1 MANILLNGGTGAG
14 KSNKILEIYKELIEE
29 KQVPSEEVLVIVMNR
44 NQSLEW
50 RKKTVLSTSSRVY
63 RTSFFGFVQE
73 EITNFY
79 PIILKNCNEIEQKNI
94 RPTFL
99 TLESSQYLLSL
110 LIKMRREKQNAF
122 FDLTAK
128 DSKIAIDIS
137 SNLVKA
143 STASLDYKEIGE
155 RLYEAQ
161 EIKTEE
167 KKQIFEMIDKIIT
180 DYRKRCLECGVMDF
194 AMAMDLYN
202 RYLLQNDEYIENLCG
217 RIKYILIDNIEEAV
231 PLEIDLIEKLMNK
244 VENIILGYNPEGGY
258 GSIFGANIEYVKERI
273 LDKCEIKE
281 MGNKSYI
288 AKPEMVEFSEMLYDN
303 IMQSSKKK
311 IELKVDI
318 EKREPYELRSDML
331 EEAVKCVDNLVN
343 KEGYKPKDIA
353 LISTFA
359 DPVTEYVMSSGLE
372 KKGIKVKNISRKARY
387 IDNKFVHALV
397 TLGYLC
403 HPEEEIIPNRD
414 DVKMLVM
421 MMLDIDPIRASI
433 LAGIICRQ
441 NPFAKFP
448 SIEEEQIIERIGYI
462 NLSKYERIRNF
473 INEYR
478 DGNRLPI
485 DIFFQKVF
493 VELLLV
499 YNAKEEDIVQIKKL
513 IDSATSF
520 NATISKFGTIDT
532 NKEFLKMIKGD
543 IKSSESIF
551 ELEEKVDEDAVTLS
565 TPMNYLSNTLEA
577 KVIIVL
583 GLSSDHWTPR
593 CAKEISNPYV
603 LTKTWKRGNIYS
615 EEIEEKNQRINIAI
629 LIRAL
634 LKRCSDRFITF
645 ESTYSGDGY
654 ENEGILSE
662 YF

>member
-1 MANILLNGGTGAG
+1 MANILLKGGTGSG
-14 KSNKILEIYKELIEE
+14 KSNEILKIYKELIEE
-29 KQVPSEEVLVIVMNR
+29 KSIPSEEILVLVMNR

-50 RKKTVLSTSSRVY
+50 RKRAILNTSGRVY

-73 EITNFY
+73 EIINYY
-79 PIILKNCNEIEQKNI
+79 PRLLKKCKEISQKNI
-94 RPTFL
+94 KPTFL

-110 LIKMRREKQNAF
+110 LIKQRREKKNAF

-143 STASLDYKEIGE
+143 ATANIDYKEIGE

-167 KKQIFEMIDKIIT
+167 KRQIFETIDKIIN

-194 AMAMDLYN
+194 AMAIDLYN
-202 RYLLQNDEYIENLCG
+202 KYLLNDDEYIKSLTK
-217 RIKYILIDNIEEAV
+217 RIKYILIDNLEEAV
-231 PLEIDLIEKLMNK
+231 PIEIDLVEKLMSK
-244 VENIILGYNPEGGY
+244 IENMILSYNPECGY
-258 GSIFGANIEYVKERI
+258 GSIFGANIEYVKSRI
-273 LDKCEIKE
+273 LDKCEIRE

-288 AKPEMVEFSEMLYDN
+288 VKPEVVEFSEMLYDN
-303 IMQSSKKK
+303 ILESNSKK
-311 IELKVDI
+311 IELTVNVD
-318 EKREPYELRSDML
+318 KKKPFELRSDML
-331 EEAVKCVDNLVN
+331 EEAIKCVDKLVN
-343 KEGYKPKDIA
+343 KDAYNPSDIA

-359 DPVTEYVMSSGLE
+359 DPVTEYVMTSGLE

-421 MMLDIDPIRASI
+421 MILDIDPIRASI

-448 SIEEEQIIERIGYI
+448 SINEEPVIERIGYI

-485 DIFFQKVF
+485 DLFFQKVF
-493 VELLLV
+493 IELLLV
-499 YNAKEEDIVQIKKL
+499 YNAKEDDIVQIKKL

-520 NATISKFGTIDT
+520 SETISKFGTIDS

-551 ELEEKVDEDAVTLS
+551 ELEERMDEEAVTLS
-565 TPMNYLSNTLEA
+565 TPMTYLSNSMQS
-577 KVIIVL
+577 KIIIIL

-603 LTKTWKRGNIYS
+603 LTKTWNRGTIYS
-615 EEIEEKNQRINIAI
+615 EEIEEENQRKNIAI
-629 LIRAL
+629 IIRAL
-634 LKRCSDRFITF
+634 LKRCSDKFITF

-654 ENEGILSE
+654 ENEGMLSE

>member
-1 MANILLNGGTGAG
+1 MANILLKGGTGTG
-14 KSNKILEIYKELIEE
+14 KSDRILNLYRELIEE
-29 KQVPSEEVLVIVMNR
+29 KNIPSEEILVLLMNR

-50 RKKTVLSTSSRVY
+50 RKKTILNTSSKIY

-79 PIILKNCNEIEQKNI
+79 PILLKKCKEITQKHI

-143 STASLDYKEIGE
+143 ASASLDYKEIGE

-161 EIKTEE
+161 ELKNEE
-167 KKQIFEMIDKIIT
+167 KKQIFEAIDKIIS
-180 DYRKRCLECGVMDF
+180 DYRRRCLECGVMDF
-194 AMAMDLYN
+194 AMAIDLYN
-202 RYLLQNDEYIENLCG
+202 KYLINDDEYITNLSK
-217 RIKYILIDNIEEAV
+217 RIKYVLIDNLEEAV

-244 VENIILGYNPEGGY
+244 IENIVLSYNPEGGY

-273 LDKCEIKE
+273 LDKCEIEE
-281 MGNKSYI
+281 MQKSYI
-288 AKPEMVEFSEMLYDN
+288 VKPEMVEFSEMLYDN
-303 IMQSSKKK
+303 IIKSEKQK

-318 EKREPYELRSDML
+318 DKREPVELRSDML
-331 EEAVKCVDNLVN
+331 EEAVKCVDKLVDN
-343 KEGYKPKDIA
+343 EGYSPKDIA

-359 DPVTEYVMSSGLE
+359 DPVTEYVMTSGLE

-414 DVKMLVM
+414 DVKMLIM
-421 MMLDIDPIRASI
+421 MMLDIDPVRASI
-433 LAGIICRQ
+433 LAGIICKQ
-441 NPFAKFP
+441 NPFARFP
-448 SIEEEQIIERIGYI
+448 SIEEERIIERIGYI
-462 NLSKYERIRNF
+462 NLNKYEKIRTF

-493 VELLLV
+493 IELLLA
-499 YNAKEEDIVQIKKL
+499 YNAKEDDIVQIKKL

-520 NATISKFGTIDT
+520 SETI
-532 NKEFLKMIKGD
+532 
-543 IKSSESIF
+543 
-551 ELEEKVDEDAVTLS
+551 
-565 TPMNYLSNTLEA
+565 
-577 KVIIVL
+577 
-583 GLSSDHWTPR
+583 
-593 CAKEISNPYV
+593 
-603 LTKTWKRGNIYS
+603 
-615 EEIEEKNQRINIAI
+615 
-629 LIRAL
+629 
-634 LKRCSDRFITF
+634 
-645 ESTYSGDGY
+645 
-654 ENEGILSE
+654 
-662 YF
+662 